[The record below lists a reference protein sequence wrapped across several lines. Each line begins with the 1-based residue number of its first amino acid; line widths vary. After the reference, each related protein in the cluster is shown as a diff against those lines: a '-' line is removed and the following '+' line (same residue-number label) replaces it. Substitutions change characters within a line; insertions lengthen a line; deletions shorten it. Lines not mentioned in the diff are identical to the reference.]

1 MKRLLLLSLL
11 LGATRAAFAV
21 TCGGFSIV
29 TADHIVVKYS
39 APVAT
44 GATRST
50 PVVSMSGTEITVT
63 RTLSG
68 GSATDVS
75 CADDTIDLGYL
86 GAGRF
91 NVTWNDNVN
100 LTTRRSSK
108 MVTAAIRPRSV
119 FRRSGLTISGHT
131 RSRSPTCRRQQ
142 HRGFRCA
149 AVFDHLSR

>member
-1 MKRLLLLSLL
+1 MKRFLLPSLLL

-50 PVVSMSGTEITVT
+50 PLVSTSGTEITVT

-68 GSATDVS
+68 GSATDVT
-75 CADDTIDLGYL
+75 CVDDTIDLGYL

-100 LTTRRSSK
+100 LTTRRSTFTFFVGAPATGYTGDFVDVLPPALPDLPVRLEVDSCF
-108 MVTAAIRPRSV
+108 TNP
-119 FRRSGLTISGHT
+119 
-131 RSRSPTCRRQQ
+131 
-142 HRGFRCA
+142 
-149 AVFDHLSR
+149 